1 MPEPV
6 GAPVQQPVGEA
17 PIQPESTTQARAS
30 VPTQP
35 PAEVPPAP
43 MTEPCA
49 VISKEPE
56 APRFTL
62 PLRDQQVNDGDK
74 AIFKVFFRGTPSPTV
89 TWFFNS
95 QPIKPSRDFQIHVD
109 VKRGESS
116 LVIVEVFPE
125 DEGEYMCKAENTMG
139 AAVTHCHLF
148 VRCKYLDRII
158 IQITTFMPHNALIFL
173 YIHVWKFPFLS
184 SAILFLWSI

>member
-1 MPEPV
+1 MSYSNLCVSTFLGKEPAPAPAPVSAMPEPV
-6 GAPVQQPVGEA
+6 GETPIMPEQQTPAQSAAPVSSA
-17 PIQPESTTQARAS
+17 
-30 VPTQP
+30 P

-49 VISKEPE
+49 VISREPE
-56 APRFTL
+56 PPRFNL
-62 PLRDQQVNDGDK
+62 PLRDQQINDGDR
-74 AIFKVFFRGTPSPTV
+74 AIFKVYFRGYPAPTV

-95 QPIKPSRDFQIHVD
+95 QPIKPSRDFQINVD

-148 VRCKYLDRII
+148 VRCKS
-158 IQITTFMPHNALIFL
+158 H
-173 YIHVWKFPFLS
+173 
-184 SAILFLWSI
+184 